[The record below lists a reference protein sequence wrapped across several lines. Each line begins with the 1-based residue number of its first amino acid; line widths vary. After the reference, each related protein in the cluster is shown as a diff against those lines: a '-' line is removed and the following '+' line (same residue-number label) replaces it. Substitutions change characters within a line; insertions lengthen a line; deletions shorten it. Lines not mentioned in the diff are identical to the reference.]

1 MCTVLMSDCNILAFS
16 NECAL
21 SVNVRNEGEN
31 MCLLGECFHWDPQSA
46 QTTCLAKT
54 GFLKYKML
62 GGQIT
67 ASQSVHLR
75 QSNCVFFV
83 VLFSVMCSSYN

>member
-1 MCTVLMSDCNILAFS
+1 MSDCNILGFS

-31 MCLLGECFHWDPQSA
+31 MCLLGECFHWDSQSA

-54 GFLKYKML
+54 GFLKKRRWEDR
-62 GGQIT
+62 
-67 ASQSVHLR
+67 SQQAKV
-75 QSNCVFFV
+75 CV
-83 VLFSVMCSSYN
+83 

>member
-1 MCTVLMSDCNILAFS
+1 MICATLKRALVFLFGCCKYMCTVLMSDCNILAFS

-54 GFLKYKML
+54 GFLKK
-62 GGQIT
+62 GCWEDR
-67 ASQSVHLR
+67 SQQAKV
-75 QSNCVFFV
+75 CI
-83 VLFSVMCSSYN
+83 